1 MKMGIIAD
9 DYTGATDAA
18 SFVVKGGLRTLQ
30 INRIPN
36 TPLSEEYDAVVIG
49 LKTRS
54 CSTQEAIK
62 QSIDACRWLKR
73 QGCERIYFKYC
84 STFDSTEQG
93 NIGPVTDALMHEIG
107 TSHTLICPALPV
119 NGRTVYQ
126 GYLFVHDALLNE
138 SGMKNHPLTPM
149 HDANLLRLMDAQ
161 SEGQSALISYEDIIS
176 REHLLDEIKKHV
188 AQGKRYL
195 VCDSLNSSHV
205 DMWGEVAALMPLSTG
220 GSGLA
225 GGIAKALCD
234 ENHSESQTF
243 VPSRHQK
250 GVVIS
255 GSCSLM
261 TNEQVKEYKNHA
273 PSKFIE
279 VEKCLTNSGYANKIK
294 DWVLRHSNG
303 PNYPMLYATVDAN
316 TLKSIQDEWGSQ
328 ASEAVERLF
337 YEVVRLLKNEGYK
350 VFISAGGETS
360 GTVTQALNVEEFEI
374 GKEIAPGVPWVTS
387 HQDNVSLALKSGN
400 FGNPDFFIHAQEMMR

>member
-1 MKMGIIAD
+1 
-9 DYTGATDAA
+9 
-18 SFVVKGGLRTLQ
+18 
-30 INRIPN
+30 
-36 TPLSEEYDAVVIG
+36 
-49 LKTRS
+49 
-54 CSTQEAIK
+54 
-62 QSIDACRWLKR
+62 
-73 QGCERIYFKYC
+73 
-84 STFDSTEQG
+84 
-93 NIGPVTDALMHEIG
+93 
-107 TSHTLICPALPV
+107 
-119 NGRTVYQ
+119 
-126 GYLFVHDALLNE
+126 
-138 SGMKNHPLTPM
+138 
-149 HDANLLRLMDAQ
+149 
-161 SEGQSALISYEDIIS
+161 
-176 REHLLDEIKKHV
+176 
-188 AQGKRYL
+188 
-195 VCDSLNSSHV
+195 
-205 DMWGEVAALMPLSTG
+205 
-220 GSGLA
+220 
-225 GGIAKALCD
+225 
-234 ENHSESQTF
+234 
-243 VPSRHQK
+243 
-250 GVVIS
+250 
-255 GSCSLM
+255 M

-337 YEVVRLLKNEGYK
+337 HEVVRLLKNEGYK